1 MAYAELW
8 FRRAGGCAGASSA
21 WARVSLNSH
30 THSPPSCSSTATPIY
45 PEGLKIGK
53 GKRWYGK
60 APDAEEEEQI
70 WPHDKYF
77 EGPTYVASESP
88 ATGTP
93 PPHVPGLW
101 WAADGDP

>member
-1 MAYAELW
+1 M
-8 FRRAGGCAGASSA
+8 
-21 WARVSLNSH
+21 
-30 THSPPSCSSTATPIY
+30 
-45 PEGLKIGK
+45 
-53 GKRWYGK
+53 
-60 APDAEEEEQI
+60 APDAEEGEQI